1 MSMKVWTQ
9 PPAVR
14 VSCED
19 DEWTS
24 GICECCLE
32 MNDCCYGF
40 WCCPCFA
47 CRTSRLLG
55 HSLCLPLLDVCGCI
69 RPIST
74 AMRVHV
80 RQRYG
85 IRGSLCTDCLSSSF
99 CPSCV
104 WCQMSRE
111 MKYRTLPTTLGDI
124 LRRDDDII
132 RRDDDIIRR

>member
-85 IRGSLCTDCLSSSF
+85 IR
-99 CPSCV
+99 
-104 WCQMSRE
+104 MSRE